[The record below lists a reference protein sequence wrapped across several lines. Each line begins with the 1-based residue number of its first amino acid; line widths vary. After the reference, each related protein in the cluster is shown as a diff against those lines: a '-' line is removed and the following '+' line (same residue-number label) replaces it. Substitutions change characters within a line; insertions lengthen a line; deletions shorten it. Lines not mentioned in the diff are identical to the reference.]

1 MKNIILI
8 ILIFVAYSSFA
19 QKEIKSSKG
28 QVYFE
33 ASVPLF
39 EEVNAINETT
49 QCTLNKK
56 NGEITSI
63 VVLKDFSFKLSLM
76 EKHFNEKYL
85 ESDRYPKAIFKGKIQ
100 GFNWNIIGN
109 SNKEFKMKGK
119 LEIHGKIKEINTIV
133 YLKKVENKLE
143 IISDFNINIQDF
155 NIKIPEMLSMKV
167 AEKVN
172 IKTFFLF

>member
-1 MKNIILI
+1 MKKIILI
-8 ILIFVAYSSFA
+8 ILIFVAYNCFA

-28 QVYFE
+28 HVNFE

-39 EEVNAINETT
+39 EEVNAKNESI
-49 QCTLNKK
+49 QCHLNTK

-63 VVLKDFSFKLSLM
+63 VLLKDFRFKLSLM

-85 ESDRYPKAIFKGKIQ
+85 ESERYPKAIFKGKIQ
-100 GFNWNIIGN
+100 GFNWNIIGT
-109 SNKEFKMKGK
+109 STKEFQMKGK

-133 YLKKVENKLE
+133 FLKKAENRLE
-143 IISDFNINIQDF
+143 IISDFNLNIQDF
-155 NIKIPEMLSMKV
+155 NIEIPEMLSMKV

-172 IKTFFLF
+172 IKAFFLF